1 MQVQLTMTFDASET
15 PDLANRLETIIH
27 AAGNVTVVPASGKK
41 SPDPQQQPISPG
53 DPSASGLMSADAL
66 KAQRQAQAANARAAK
81 ANKDRVSGA
90 AQQAPVDLSGTNGV
104 GDQAEGDDPDAA
116 DDMGLVPPS
125 MSPGEARDAALV
137 LVREA
142 YSSGHTAEV
151 KALQKQLNVAKFYDV
166 PPEDGHKFYQQAMKL
181 AQGVGIR
188 Q

>member
-1 MQVQLTMTFDASET
+1 MQVQLNLLFDASDL
-15 PDLANRLETIIH
+15 PDLANRLETILH

-41 SPDPQQQPISPG
+41 TLDPTQPS
-53 DPSASGLMSADAL
+53 DADAL

-81 ANKDRVSGA
+81 ANKTA
-90 AQQAPVDLSGTNGV
+90 PAQAPVDLSGTNGT
-104 GDQAEGDDPDAA
+104 GDQDDPDAA

>member
-1 MQVQLTMTFDASET
+1 MTE
-15 PDLANRLETIIH
+15 
-27 AAGNVTVVPASGKK
+27 VPASGVK
-41 SPDPQQQPISPG
+41 PAQPS
-53 DPSASGLMSADAL
+53 DADAL

-81 ANKDRVSGA
+81 ASKTA
-90 AQQAPVDLSGTNGV
+90 PAQQAPVDLSGTNGT
-104 GDQAEGDDPDAA
+104 GDQDDPDAA

>member
-1 MQVQLTMTFDASET
+1 M
-15 PDLANRLETIIH
+15 
-27 AAGNVTVVPASGKK
+27 VPASGKK
-41 SPDPQQQPISPG
+41 TLDPAQPS
-53 DPSASGLMSADAL
+53 DADAL
-66 KAQRQAQAANARAAK
+66 KAQRQVQAANARAAK
-81 ANKDRVSGA
+81 ASKA
-90 AQQAPVDLSGTNGV
+90 APAQQAPVDLSGTNGT
-104 GDQAEGDDPDAA
+104 GDQEDDPDAT
-116 DDMGLVPPS
+116 DDMGLAPPS